1 MVVNIIK
8 AAEISHVKEQLNDRF
23 KKSKALWELFGKI
36 LNNKQKNNTKVSK
49 LIINGKTIDNSKD
62 ISNAFNKFFCEI
74 GPELASKINVNDDFY
89 KYMPSKIKDSIFL
102 HMVTIEEVKKRNT

>member
-1 MVVNIIK
+1 MNRNRLHKKYLENKSEYNYNKWKNKRNMVTNIIK
-8 AAEISHVKEQLNDRF
+8 AAEISHVKEQLNDRS

-62 ISNAFNKFFCEI
+62 ISNAFNF
-74 GPELASKINVNDDFY
+74 
-89 KYMPSKIKDSIFL
+89 
-102 HMVTIEEVKKRNT
+102 

>member
-36 LNNKQKNNTKVSK
+36 LNNKQKK
-49 LIINGKTIDNSKD
+49 
-62 ISNAFNKFFCEI
+62 
-74 GPELASKINVNDDFY
+74 
-89 KYMPSKIKDSIFL
+89 
-102 HMVTIEEVKKRNT
+102 